1 MIKYISDMNK
11 KEKKPEEELPPDDL
25 RATTQ
30 QLIGG
35 ISDYYKYNKN
45 KGNDRKD
52 KKLHIQ

>member
-1 MIKYISDMNK
+1 MNK

-45 KGNDRKD
+45 KGNDRKG

>member
-1 MIKYISDMNK
+1 MKK

-35 ISDYYKYNKN
+35 ISDYYNYNKN
-45 KGNDRKD
+45 KGDDRKG

>member
-1 MIKYISDMNK
+1 MDK

-35 ISDYYKYNKN
+35 ISDYYKYNKT
-45 KGNDRKD
+45 KGNGRK
-52 KKLHIQ
+52 KQRLHIQ